1 VAFALHRPHLQSL
14 EHFFEKQELVH
25 FGIRWEVIA
34 RLAGAMED
42 ARDDGTLEQGLA
54 SEGRDAGSKDPGL
67 MPRTTGGAEEGS
79 SPSLAAAA
87 AAAAA
92 GRGAQAEKED
102 EMEED
107 RDNDTDV
114 DDAVAA
120 GAVGEEV
127 VDDLSIAAASLEGIP
142 TPATGAMG
150 MKPLAAALAAPP
162 HMRVVENYHSKEDES
177 SSSDDIDTSED
188 EKEEAQPARQAKPQA
203 AGGSD
208 DEEDAAGGINQP
220 RTKNEVPFC
229 QQPTCGYILQHEDIV
244 PLALAQG
251 NAEKSVTLFVC
262 FIIVAPS
269 VSLSL
274 LTCCALLQ
282 VAPPPKSKPTRPA
295 IEGPIAKLGQ
305 VSAVLDGTVVVQAQL
320 GCPALDED
328 TELCFEDR
336 TTLGVIAELFGPIN
350 EPLYILRFESQS
362 DIDPRTAVGLP
373 IFYSTEGFK
382 RVDQAACLIKGSDA
396 SNIHDEEPGEDE
408 VISLA
413 VWG

>member
-1 VAFALHRPHLQSL
+1 M
-14 EHFFEKQELVH
+14 
-25 FGIRWEVIA
+25 
-34 RLAGAMED
+34 AGAMED

-54 SEGRDAGSKDPGL
+54 SEGGGAGSKHPGL

-92 GRGAQAEKED
+92 GAGAQAEKED

-120 GAVGEEV
+120 GAGGEEV

-229 QQPTCGYILQHEDIV
+229 HQPTCGYILQHEDIV